1 MFSGIVAGQGV
12 LKAIRASAQSVRI
25 EVQHRGLIRC
35 VRIGDSV
42 AINGCCLTI
51 VAHQAGVLVF
61 DVLDETW
68 NRTCLQHAHSGEHVN
83 LEGALRVG
91 NPLGGHWITGHIDGV
106 GRITHSQKQGRDV
119 LFEIKPPAGFMQ
131 WIVHK
136 GSVAIDGVS
145 LTVAEVKKRRF
156 KVWLIPHT
164 MKLTTL
170 GWKREGDP
178 VNLEGDMFAKYVQ
191 KFISKL

>member
-1 MFSGIVAGQGV
+1 
-12 LKAIRASAQSVRI
+12 
-25 EVQHRGLIRC
+25 
-35 VRIGDSV
+35 
-42 AINGCCLTI
+42 
-51 VAHQAGVLVF
+51 
-61 DVLDETW
+61 
-68 NRTCLQHAHSGEHVN
+68 
-83 LEGALRVG
+83 
-91 NPLGGHWITGHIDGV
+91 
-106 GRITHSQKQGRDV
+106 
-119 LFEIKPPAGFMQ
+119 MQ

-170 GWKREGDP
+170 GWKREGTP

-191 KFISKL
+191 KFIRKL